1 MPSSSRP
8 TSDPERFAFFDTML
22 GRKPIPAPAHLTSVV
37 YIPCHDNDTHHLPM
51 YEAGDSYRHAVGTSQ
66 LGSTLYAVKLSAAC
80 KPRGDGTSHPV
91 VYHGN
96 MQRSLAPDDGVTVS
110 VQKRELGNQGRETRL
125 TIASPSEGEPYGI
138 SIESPKGSIT
148 METFFPIPPSN
159 RAGQIIH
166 HPYFRL
172 DIPLAKNNMYSTTRL
187 EWQIHPIEDGP
198 LRYTLVDKG
207 RPGDTTAR
215 IRAIYHDAGCSKPLS
230 HGRSEGVLLLPEW
243 AGSGGEEEEEAA
255 HMEGVVVAS
264 ILGVLWQV
272 RALQG
277 RTSVPPRHGKHMG
290 QLRRVLAR
298 IRG

>member
-1 MPSSSRP
+1 MSMGLCNWAPMPSSSSRP
-8 TSDPERFAFFDTML
+8 ASDPERFAFFDTML
-22 GRKPIPAPAHLTSVV
+22 GRKPIPTPTHLTSVL

-51 YEAGDSYRHAVGTSQ
+51 YEAGDSYRRAVGNSQ

-91 VYHGN
+91 LYHAN
-96 MQRSLAPDDGVTVS
+96 MQRAVNSDDGVTVS
-110 VQKRELGNQGRETRL
+110 VQKRELGNQGRETRMTL
-125 TIASPSEGEPYGI
+125 ASSSDGKPFGI
-138 SIESPKGSIT
+138 SIESPKESIT

-159 RAGQIIH
+159 RAGELIH

-172 DIPLAKNNMYSTTRL
+172 DVPPTKNDTSSTTRL

-230 HGRSEGVLLLPEW
+230 HGRNEGVLLLPKW
-243 AGSGGEEEEEAA
+243 AESGREEEEDAA
-255 HMEGVVVAS
+255 HMEGIVVAS

-272 RALQG
+272 RATG
-277 RTSVPPRHGKHMG
+277 RHVGST
-290 QLRRVLAR
+290 QAR
-298 IRG
+298 

>member
-1 MPSSSRP
+1 
-8 TSDPERFAFFDTML
+8 ML
-22 GRKPIPAPAHLTSVV
+22 GRKPTPTPAHLTSVL
-37 YIPCHDNDTHHLPM
+37 YIPCHDNDALHLPM
-51 YEAGDSYRHAVGTSQ
+51 YEASDSYHHAVGDTQ

-80 KPRGDGTSHPV
+80 KPRGDGAGHSV
-91 VYHGN
+91 IYHGN
-96 MQRSLAPDDGVTVS
+96 MQRAAASKDGVTIS
-110 VQKRELGNQGRETRL
+110 VQKRELSNQGREIRL
-125 TIASPSEGEPYGI
+125 TLTLPSEGEPYRV

-148 METFFPIPPSN
+148 MDTFFPIPPST
-159 RAGQIIH
+159 RAGDVIH
-166 HPYFRL
+166 HPYFTL
-172 DIPLAKNNMYSTTRL
+172 DIPHTKNDKSSTTSL

-215 IRAIYHDAGCSKPLS
+215 VRAIYHDAGCSKPLS

-243 AGSGGEEEEEAA
+243 GGEVDEEAA
-255 HMEGVVVAS
+255 DMEGIIVAS

-277 RTSVPPRHGKHMG
+277 GMSVPPKHGKHMG